1 MLARISGE
9 IEEKQQFIDGVVEAA
24 EKEGRDLTAQEM
36 ELVTRAHTRQGELNE
51 QAKPMQESARISLE
65 SRERISQIGRLLETH
80 SPEQPQTMEYRS
92 AGQYINDIWKSRGG
106 GDEEATKRLELYNR
120 TAAHQITSDN
130 PGLIPSPILQPVINF
145 VDQARPMT
153 TWFGPRDI
161 PSGNWNRPKVTQH
174 TNVAV
179 QPTGEKNELVSQKMT
194 ITNTNV
200 VASTY
205 GGYVNISRQNLD
217 WSTPSI
223 MDVVI
228 NDLAGKYGTVTEA
241 ALGAALKTAAPT
253 TETIATGAPTE
264 AALNAALWEAA
275 GLIYTA
281 TGGQGSLAMF
291 VPPDQLGVWAPLF
304 APVNPTNAISP
315 GFTAANF
322 GSGAM
327 GQISGIP
334 VYMTAG
340 LTSGSSIVASS
351 AAVEVYE
358 QRGGALQVIE
368 PSVLGV
374 QVAYY
379 GYYTWL
385 VIDVN
390 GLAEIV
396 KTP

>member
-1 MLARISGE
+1 
-9 IEEKQQFIDGVVEAA
+9 
-24 EKEGRDLTAQEM
+24 
-36 ELVTRAHTRQGELNE
+36 
-51 QAKPMQESARISLE
+51 
-65 SRERISQIGRLLETH
+65 
-80 SPEQPQTMEYRS
+80 
-92 AGQYINDIWKSRGG
+92 
-106 GDEEATKRLELYNR
+106 
-120 TAAHQITSDN
+120 
-130 PGLIPSPILQPVINF
+130 
-145 VDQARPMT
+145 
-153 TWFGPRDI
+153 
-161 PSGNWNRPKVTQH
+161 VTQH
-174 TNVAV
+174 TNVAE

-194 ITNTNV
+194 ISSTNV
-200 VASTY
+200 VAKTY
-205 GGYVNISRQNLD
+205 GGYVNVSRQNLD

-275 GLIYTA
+275 GLIFTA
-281 TGGQGSLAMF
+281 TAGQGRLAMF

-304 APVNPTNAISP
+304 APINPTNAISP
-315 GFTAANF
+315 GFSAADF
-322 GSGAM
+322 GTGAM

-340 LTSGSSIVASS
+340 LASGSSIVASS
-351 AAVEVYE
+351 SAVEVYE
-358 QRGGALQVIE
+358 DRGGSLQVIE

-385 VIDVN
+385 VVETA